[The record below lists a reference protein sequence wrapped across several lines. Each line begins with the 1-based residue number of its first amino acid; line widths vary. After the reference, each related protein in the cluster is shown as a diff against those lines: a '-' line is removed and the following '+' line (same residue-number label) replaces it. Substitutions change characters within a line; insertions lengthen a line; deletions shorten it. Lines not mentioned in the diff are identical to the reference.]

1 MVTDRDYL
9 IAQMENDC
17 YDNRI
22 IDAGLDLV
30 YNVGRFK
37 GIIRN
42 KFQKVIRA
50 KRNCECCEAI
60 GKTIPAV
67 YFIQIDFKQRDYYCQ
82 KCAEKVA
89 KKIGKPLEEL
99 VDMEE

>member
-1 MVTDRDYL
+1 MIEKDYV
-9 IAQMENDC
+9 IAKIMNDC

-22 IDAGLDLV
+22 SDAALELV
-30 YNVGRFK
+30 YNDGRFK

-42 KFQKVIRA
+42 KFRKVIRA

-60 GKTIPAV
+60 DKTTPAV
-67 YFIQIDFKQRDYYCQ
+67 YFIQIDFKQRDYYC
-82 KCAEKVA
+82 KECAEKVA

-99 VDMEE
+99 VDTDE